1 MTRMRPLAAL
11 AGLLALA
18 LLPGAA
24 LGQKIAKLEL
34 EGTLRDRPG
43 PLDWFAGGKPTLRS
57 VIETLDEA
65 AGEGDISAI
74 VLRLKDAELSRTQIE
89 ELGTQLDLLKKAGKK
104 VYLFAENY
112 GAD

>member
-1 MTRMRPLAAL
+1 MTRMRPLAVL

-18 LLPGAA
+18 LLPAAA

-34 EGTLRDRPG
+34 EGKLRDHPG
-43 PLDWFAGGKPTLRS
+43 PFDWFAGGKPTLPS
-57 VIETLDEA
+57 VISTLDEA
-65 AGEGDISAI
+65 AGDGEIAAV

-89 ELGTQLDLLKKAGKK
+89 ELGAELDLMKQAGKK

-112 GAD
+112 